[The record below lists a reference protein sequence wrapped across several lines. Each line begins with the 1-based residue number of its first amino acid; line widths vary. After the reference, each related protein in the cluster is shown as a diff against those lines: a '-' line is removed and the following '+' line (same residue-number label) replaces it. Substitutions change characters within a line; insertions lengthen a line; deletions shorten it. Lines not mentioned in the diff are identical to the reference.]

1 MVRNKK
7 LNKKKRI
14 SPNTVALIGAFVIT
28 LGGFLSFY
36 NFISDK
42 KLLAYDYMNEQ
53 IYNDNETEIYNVN
66 TTEVTT
72 DEEETKTQNYQDI
85 ESYIGYLE
93 IPKIK
98 FRRGFYN
105 IDSGLNTVEANIE
118 IIKGSEMP
126 NVTNGNLIIAGHSGT
141 GWKAFF
147 KDLYKLE
154 VGDEAIVT
162 YAGVNYKYKITNIY
176 KERNTGTV
184 SIKRNYDKT
193 TLTLITCTKDDS
205 STQTIYIAEL
215 YTVE

>member
-1 MVRNKK
+1 MVKNKK

-28 LGGFLSFY
+28 LGGFFILY

-53 IYNDNETEIYNVN
+53 IYNETETEIYSVN
-66 TTEVTT
+66 TTEVTA

-105 IDSGLNTVEANIE
+105 IDSKLNTVEANIE

-126 NVTNGNLIIAGHSGT
+126 DVTNGNLIIAGHSGT

-162 YAGVNYKYKITNIY
+162 YAGINYKYKITNIY
-176 KERNTGTV
+176 KEKNTGTV